1 MGLTLMTTGMM
12 QEVLQLSFSDELV
25 QVVPKVPA
33 ILHGMP
39 VVLVVL
45 AIEVLIA
52 LRGLSGHLI
61 WPSKVW
67 LTLDLLQHPV
77 YWFSEYSVNSL
88 RVGCSG
94 LPYEISPQAV
104 AVVSVQPEIPPLLG
118 DNLLFSFTLQLVFLY
133 SFIFVNPVDQLVHT
147 SGRFACQ

>member
-1 MGLTLMTTGMM
+1 
-12 QEVLQLSFSDELV
+12 
-25 QVVPKVPA
+25 
-33 ILHGMP
+33 MP

-67 LTLDLLQHPV
+67 LALDLLQHPV
-77 YWFSEYSVNSL
+77 YWFLEYSVNSL

-104 AVVSVQPEIPPLLG
+104 AVVSVRPEIPHLLG
-118 DNLLFSFTLQLVFLY
+118 DNLIFSFTL
-133 SFIFVNPVDQLVHT
+133 
-147 SGRFACQ
+147 